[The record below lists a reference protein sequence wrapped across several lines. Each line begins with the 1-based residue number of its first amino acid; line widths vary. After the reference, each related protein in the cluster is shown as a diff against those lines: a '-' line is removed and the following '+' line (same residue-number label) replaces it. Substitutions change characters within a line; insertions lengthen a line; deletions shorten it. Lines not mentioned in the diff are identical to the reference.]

1 MIFWIDKNIKIK
13 YSDLLSDLNEN
24 RISYKNSG
32 YEYFY
37 SFLKSLTKRKK
48 FINFHSL
55 LKFLDDNANNLSFPQ
70 YTSGTTSLP
79 KKVNVRLNNCIR
91 QVKIVE
97 SGSKIWAMS
106 YAFNSFASKQV
117 FFQAI
122 FNQETIINCSYR
134 DFSFVNEIIYL
145 NKATNL
151 TCTPTFLNML
161 IINAKI
167 QNHTLKTITVGGEK
181 INRSIVN
188 SYLDTFPNSKL
199 VNIYASTEVG
209 SLLYS
214 NTDIFRIPKNI

>member
-1 MIFWIDKNIKIK
+1 M
-13 YSDLLSDLNEN
+13 
-24 RISYKNSG
+24 
-32 YEYFY
+32 
-37 SFLKSLTKRKK
+37 
-48 FINFHSL
+48 
-55 LKFLDDNANNLSFPQ
+55 SFPQ

-167 QNHTLKTITVGGEK
+167 QNHTLKTITVGERRL
-181 INRSIVN
+181 I
-188 SYLDTFPNSKL
+188 DQ
-199 VNIYASTEVG
+199 
-209 SLLYS
+209 SLIH
-214 NTDIFRIPKNI
+214 T